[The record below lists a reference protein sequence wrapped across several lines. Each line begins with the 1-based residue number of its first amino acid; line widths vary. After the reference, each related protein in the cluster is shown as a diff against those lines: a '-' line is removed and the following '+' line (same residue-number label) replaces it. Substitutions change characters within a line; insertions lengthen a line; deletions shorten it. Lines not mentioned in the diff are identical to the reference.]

1 MDSPSGKAEVLAA
14 IRSALSA
21 GTDVEELLEPAIR
34 HLPDRADATVL
45 GAKLRVLLQ
54 AEPAQGGSE
63 SIRRIAD
70 RLDRFAAEL
79 VATATVL
86 EDEELTVISE
96 QARARQFVPEPS
108 VPRQLPRIARFG
120 PKVHARIDRELVDRR
135 ELLIGEGRLFE
146 SADALGDLL
155 PPAGADQRRGDHIV
169 AKHP

>member
-1 MDSPSGKAEVLAA
+1 MSRSCSNR
-14 IRSALSA
+14 RSATSPT
-21 GTDVEELLEPAIR
+21 G
-34 HLPDRADATVL
+34 ATPRFSVRSCEYSC
-45 GAKLRVLLQ
+45 KQNPR
-54 AEPAQGGSE
+54 QGGSE

-96 QARARQFVPEPS
+96 QARPRQFVPEPS

-120 PKVHARIDRELVDRR
+120 PKVHARIDRELVDRC